1 MRGAELERSN
11 RPRLQVLNKEE
22 IKKVVEEAVE
32 VLEKVG
38 IFMENERGLELL
50 DAANAVVDKK
60 ERKAYIKAELVERCL
75 KTAPSRIEVFDRDE
89 KLALDLQGDN
99 IHFDPGSAALRI
111 YDLDLN
117 QSRPPVIKDLINF
130 SRLTDSLSYLKAQ
143 STGLI
148 PSDVPEAIAD
158 RYRLFIA
165 LQHSSKPIVTGTFT
179 KDAFEVMKEM
189 LVAVR
194 GSEENL
200 QGKPLA
206 IFDCCPSPPLK
217 WSDLTCHDLIC
228 CAESGIPAELVSMP
242 LCGATSP
249 VTLAGALV
257 QHTAENLSGIVIHQI
272 ARPGSPIIYGGSPS
286 FFDMR
291 KGTTPMGAIE
301 TMMIDSAYSQIGK
314 YFDLPTHAYMGLSD
328 AKILDY
334 QSGLESAVGG
344 VLAALS
350 GINVISG
357 PGMLDFESCQSLE
370 KLVLDNEIC
379 GMAYR
384 LIQGIGFRD
393 EALALNLLKEATS
406 DLKTQNSGKHFLTS
420 PHTLK
425 WFKQEAFFPSEVI
438 DRSNLGD
445 WEKSGKKT
453 AGERAKE
460 KVDKIL
466 STHQPK
472 PLPQEVI
479 AELTRIMQSQVKL
492 QDPG

>member
-1 MRGAELERSN
+1 LEKFN
-11 RPRLQVLNKEE
+11 RPKLEILEKEK
-22 IKKVVEEAVE
+22 IKKIVEEAIE

-38 IFMENERGLELL
+38 VFVENERGLELL

-60 ERKAYIKAELVERCL
+60 ERKTYIKAELVEKCL
-75 KTAPSRIEVFDRDE
+75 RTAPSSIEVFDRE
-89 KLALDLQGDN
+89 GELALDLQRDN
-99 IHFDPGSAALRI
+99 IYFDPGSAALRI
-111 YDLDLN
+111 YDLNSN
-117 QSRPPVIKDLINF
+117 QSRPPVTKDLINF
-130 SRLTDSLSYLKAQ
+130 ARLTDSLSYLKAQ
-143 STGLI
+143 STALI
-148 PSDVPEAIAD
+148 PSDVPEEIAD
-158 RYRLFIA
+158 RFRLFIA
-165 LQHSSKPIVTGTFT
+165 LQHSSKPIVTGTFA
-179 KDAFEVMKEM
+179 KDGFEVMKEM
-189 LVAVR
+189 LIAVR
-194 GSEENL
+194 GGEENL
-200 QGKPLA
+200 KAEPLA

-217 WSDLTCHDLIC
+217 WSDLTCHDLIL

-272 ARPGSPIIYGGSPS
+272 ANPGSPIIYGGSPS

-301 TMMIDSAYSQIGK
+301 TMMIDSAFAQIGK
-314 YFDLPTHAYMGLSD
+314 YLNLPTHAYMGLSD

-334 QSGLESAVGG
+334 QSGLESAVGAI
-344 VLAALS
+344 LAALS

-384 LIQGIGFRD
+384 LIRGIEFRD
-393 EALALNLLKEATS
+393 VEDPSGEVLALNLLKEVTS
-406 DLKTQNSGKHFLTS
+406 EKHFLTS

-425 WFKQEAFFPSEVI
+425 WFKKESFFPSEVI

-453 AGERAKE
+453 AKERAKE
-460 KVDKIL
+460 KVKKIL

-472 PLPQEVI
+472 LLPQEVT
-479 AELTRIMQSQVKL
+479 AELTKIMQSQARL
-492 QDPG
+492 QNLEQLPA

>member
-1 MRGAELERSN
+1 MEKFN
-11 RPRLQVLNKEE
+11 RPKLEILEKEK
-22 IKKVVEEAVE
+22 IKKIVEEAIE

-38 IFMENERGLELL
+38 VFVENERGLELL
-50 DAANAVVDKK
+50 DAANAEVFKK
-60 ERKAYIKAELVERCL
+60 EKSAGSIGKAYIKADLVEKCL
-75 KTAPSRIEVFDRDE
+75 KTAPSQIKVFDRE
-89 KLALDLQGDN
+89 GELALDLYGDN
-99 IHFDPGSAALRI
+99 VHFDPGSAALRI

-117 QSRPPVIKDLINF
+117 ESRPPVTEDLINF
-130 SRLTDSLSYLKAQ
+130 ARLTDSLSYLKAQ
-143 STGLI
+143 STALI
-148 PSDVPEAIAD
+148 PSDVPEAISD

-165 LQHSSKPIVTGTFT
+165 LQHSSKPIVTGTFI
-179 KDAFEVMKEM
+179 KDGFEVMKEM
-189 LVAVR
+189 LIAIR
-194 GSEENL
+194 GDEKNL
-200 QGKPLA
+200 RAKPLA

-272 ARPGSPIIYGGSPS
+272 AKSGSPIIYGGSPS

-301 TMMIDSAYSQIGK
+301 TMMIDSAYAQIGK
-314 YFDLPTHAYMGLSD
+314 YLNLPTHAYMGLSD

-334 QSGLESAVGG
+334 QSGLESAVGAI
-344 VLAALS
+344 LAALS

-384 LIQGIGFRD
+384 LIQGIEFRD
-393 EALALNLLKEATS
+393 KVLALDLLKEVTS
-406 DLKTQNSGKHFLTS
+406 EKHFLTS

-425 WFKQEAFFPSEVI
+425 WFIKESFFPSELI

-453 AGERAKE
+453 AKERAKE
-460 KVDKIL
+460 KVKKIL
-466 STHQPK
+466 PSHQPK
-472 PLPQEVI
+472 PLPQEI
-479 AELTRIMQSQVKL
+479 TNQLAKIMQSQAKL
-492 QDPG
+492 QNLDQLPA